1 MYMHVYINHQDS
13 HSPSWSLHI
22 CVSAYNYSKMHVIIY
37 LLSIQ
42 DVCPEVNNTEQ
53 NPVTCQRDATA
64 MQGDNMRQPNFNSTC

>member
-1 MYMHVYINHQDS
+1 MVFTY
-13 HSPSWSLHI
+13 LRI
-22 CVSAYNYSKMHVIIY
+22 CIYSKMHVIIY

-64 MQGDNMRQPNFNSTC
+64 MQGDNMRQPNFNSGLL